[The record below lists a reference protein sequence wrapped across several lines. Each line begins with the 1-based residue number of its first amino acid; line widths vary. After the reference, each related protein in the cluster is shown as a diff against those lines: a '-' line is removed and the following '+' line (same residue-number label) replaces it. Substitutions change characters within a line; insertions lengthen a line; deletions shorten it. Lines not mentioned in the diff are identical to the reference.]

1 MERLDLLILKYLS
14 QGLKIGEIPKQLED
28 DESLVVSKSSIEKR
42 LTTIR
47 KICGAKTP
55 FQLAVIAKERKLI

>member
-1 MERLDLLILKYLS
+1 MEKLDILILKYLS
-14 QGLKIGEIPKQLED
+14 QGLKIGEISKQLED
-28 DESLVVSKSSIEKR
+28 GESLLVSKSSMEKR

-55 FQLAVIAKERKLI
+55 FHLAVIAKERKLI